1 MDLYRSDDFDDK
13 LDVFDD
19 YLIYENGLTFSE
31 MVLPQTSDGKAIGG
45 STDYTSVDTQEDDSS
60 DDFNEH
66 SSSFIPRTESLISL
80 ASSNGSKKRIRNTKN
95 ISEDQKVERRDRNRE
110 HAKRSRLRKK
120 SMLKTLQTSL
130 EHLQGENS
138 RLRQVLRENVENAD
152 KLIANYFKDMSQSFI
167 VSDSKEALQR
177 SQQQFLVRVNSD
189 LELITNLL
197 N

>member
-1 MDLYRSDDFDDK
+1 MDLYRSGEDFDDK

-31 MVLPQTSDGKAIGG
+31 MVLPQPSDGK
-45 STDYTSVDTQEDDSS
+45 STDYTSVDTQGDDSS

-66 SSSFIPRTESLISL
+66 SSSFIPRTESMISL

-120 SMLKTLQTSL
+120 SMLKTLQISL
-130 EHLQGENS
+130 ENLQGENS

-152 KLIANYFKDMSQSFI
+152 KLIAKYFKDMSQSLI
-167 VSDSKEALQR
+167 VSDSKEILQR